1 MSQAADPR
9 AKLSRAAVHWALLTD
24 GRGRSSC
31 DGGAHRP
38 GPGRVLEEPPT
49 LLS

>member
-9 AKLSRAAVHWALLTD
+9 EALARRGALGAD

-31 DGGAHRP
+31 DGGARRP
-38 GPGRVLEEPPT
+38 GLGRVLE
-49 LLS
+49 